1 MSSKSPQH
9 HTVDSVVYLLDWLQP
24 YLCCPM
30 TSTTTAQLAS
40 LCVGL
45 KQVGRHLESQHS
57 TKLDT
62 LQTVLAG
69 LCQDSRLDIVLRLR
83 LLEVIELRT
92 LKWEVTPVMEK
103 YYKER
108 FQQLQLGGGKQML
121 GSQDQEILQRRGN
134 SARDDIPTE
143 TETPVDSLEVK
154 DVLIYLRSD
163 NPVSIAKAKKVLAD
177 FFSNDTSVF
186 PKVQYSREKILSLST
201 GDMAHSP
208 PDQWDTL
215 SQSLPSVLLRSKG
228 SVLQGEGDGSRLSCK
243 SSVIKS
249 SDVLPDSL
257 PVIKRQ

>member
-1 MSSKSPQH
+1 MWSKSPQH

-108 FQQLQLGGGKQML
+108 FQQLGGKQML

-163 NPVSIAKAKKVLAD
+163 NPVSIAKGRVPKNVILWFLTKEGGDLA
-177 FFSNDTSVF
+177 
-186 PKVQYSREKILSLST
+186 
-201 GDMAHSP
+201 
-208 PDQWDTL
+208 
-215 SQSLPSVLLRSKG
+215 
-228 SVLQGEGDGSRLSCK
+228 
-243 SSVIKS
+243 
-249 SDVLPDSL
+249 
-257 PVIKRQ
+257 

>member
-108 FQQLQLGGGKQML
+108 FQQLGGKQML

-134 SARDDIPTE
+134 CARDDIPTE

-163 NPVSIAKAKKVLAD
+163 NPVSIAKGRVPKNVIFCFLTKEGGELA
-177 FFSNDTSVF
+177 
-186 PKVQYSREKILSLST
+186 
-201 GDMAHSP
+201 
-208 PDQWDTL
+208 
-215 SQSLPSVLLRSKG
+215 
-228 SVLQGEGDGSRLSCK
+228 
-243 SSVIKS
+243 
-249 SDVLPDSL
+249 
-257 PVIKRQ
+257 

>member
-1 MSSKSPQH
+1 MWSKSPQH
-9 HTVDSVVYLLDWLQP
+9 DTVDSVVYLLDWLQP

-62 LQTVLAG
+62 LQTVLSR

-163 NPVSIAKAKKVLAD
+163 NPVSIAKGRV
-177 FFSNDTSVF
+177 
-186 PKVQYSREKILSLST
+186 PKNVILWFLT
-201 GDMAHSP
+201 KEG
-208 PDQWDTL
+208 
-215 SQSLPSVLLRSKG
+215 
-228 SVLQGEGDGSRLSCK
+228 GELD
-243 SSVIKS
+243 
-249 SDVLPDSL
+249 
-257 PVIKRQ
+257 